1 MPAALRTTLAAHRLA
16 RSLRASLTRL
26 GLIAC
31 SSVGASPVGAL
42 PVGALPVGA
51 LPVGALSVLSALSLS
66 ACGSGFPGRL
76 PPEPVWVSLSPELI
90 NPSDRVGLYATGSTR
105 GSKRIDQRRA
115 VAESAA
121 LEALRATLVERTL
134 ALMESGNK
142 GLRPTPPPGEVKE
155 VELLLTR
162 LPLQQAASIE
172 DRYFD
177 AERDAQHA
185 LARLTFELLKQL
197 IVSQPVDGAV
207 KAAAIEYTGYAF
219 LSLRP

>member
-31 SSVGASPVGAL
+31 SSVGTS
-42 PVGALPVGA
+42 PVGA

-134 ALMESGNK
+134 ASVSYTHLT
-142 GLRPTPPPGEVKE
+142 LPTK
-155 VELLLTR
+155 R
-162 LPLQQAASIE
+162 
-172 DRYFD
+172 
-177 AERDAQHA
+177 
-185 LARLTFELLKQL
+185 
-197 IVSQPVDGAV
+197 IV
-207 KAAAIEYTGYAF
+207 
-219 LSLRP
+219 